1 MRITSEMMSAN
12 ALRRLQGRLGQYERS
27 QSQLATG
34 RRLMRPSDDPSG
46 ASRAMTLRAR
56 LRSHEQTERN
66 QADAVSWLRA
76 ADASLQTASE
86 RYQRARDL
94 TVRGATLT
102 SQLER
107 TALAQELRQ
116 IRDGLVDLANTS
128 FRGRPLFGGTGAAA
142 PVTGGEGAWTVAA
155 TGDVNRRI
163 GADGESVV
171 ANVLAGDAFGTGADS
186 VFAILDQTI
195 ADIEA
200 GDGPAVSASL
210 SRIDDAFERLG
221 ATLTRV
227 GATDARVQAAQD
239 RTASVTLD
247 LRTELS
253 AVEDVDIAE
262 AVMEMQ
268 LQQVAYE
275 ATLSALGRALPPSL
289 GAFLR

>member
-12 ALRRLQGRLGQYERS
+12 ALRRLNGRLEQYERS

-34 RRLMRPSDDPSG
+34 RRILRPSDDPGG

-56 LRSHEQTERN
+56 LRAQTQTERN

-76 ADASLQTASE
+76 ADTALQTASN

-94 TVRGATLT
+94 TVRGA
-102 SQLER
+102 SMSSPLER
-107 TALAQELRQ
+107 GALAQELRE

-128 FRGRPLFGGTGAAA
+128 HRGRPLFGGTAAA
-142 PVTGGEGAWTVAA
+142 DPVTGAEGAWTVSAA
-155 TGDVNRRI
+155 GSVNRRV
-163 GADGESVV
+163 GEEGETAVV
-171 ANVLAGDAFGTGADS
+171 NVLAGDAFGTGPDS
-186 VFAILDQTI
+186 IFAVLDEVI
-195 ADIEA
+195 ADLEA
-200 GDGPAVSASL
+200 GDAARVSAGIGRL
-210 SRIDDAFERLG
+210 DDAFERLG
-221 ATLTRV
+221 TSMTRV
-227 GATDARVQAAQD
+227 GAITNRVETAQD
-239 RTASVTLD
+239 RTASLTLD

-262 AVMEMQ
+262 AVMELQ

-275 ATLSALGRALPPSL
+275 ATLTALGRALPPSL